1 MDLNLNGRIAVVT
14 GGSRGIGAAVVRLLE
29 EEGARV
35 LAVSRGAGIDIT
47 ELGAAEAIA
56 ERAGGPVDILVNN
69 AGTSAN
75 RPLDQLT
82 EAEWQEQ
89 WDLHVMAPMRLMRH
103 FAPGMA
109 ERGWGRI
116 VNVTT
121 SSAKRPSA
129 TNAAYSVS
137 KAAQQS
143 LSRVF
148 ADAYASTGVT
158 VNAVAP
164 GPIAGEL
171 WMGEGGL
178 ADQYAAR
185 AGVSR
190 DEALANQRAKI
201 PRGRFGEAEEVAAV
215 VAFLCSDRA
224 SNVVGAAWSADGG
237 IVQTIV

>member
-1 MDLNLNGRIAVVT
+1 VT

-35 LAVSRGAGIDIT
+35 LAVSRSAGIDIT
-47 ELGAAEAIA
+47 EPDAAEAIA

-69 AGTSAN
+69 AGTSAS
-75 RPLDQLT
+75 RPLEDLT

-103 FAPGMA
+103 FAPRMA

-121 SSAKRPSA
+121 SSAKRPSS

-190 DEALANQRAKI
+190 DDAMATQRAKI

-224 SNVVGAAWSADGG
+224 SNVMGAAWSVDGG

>member
-14 GGSRGIGAAVVRLLE
+14 GGSRGIGAAIVRLLE
-29 EEGARV
+29 EEGARA
-35 LAVSRGAGIDIT
+35 LAVSRGAGIEIT
-47 ELGAAEAIA
+47 EPDAAEAIA

-69 AGTSAN
+69 AGTSAS
-75 RPLDQLT
+75 RPLEDLT

-89 WDLHVMAPMRLMRH
+89 WDLHVMAPMRLMRY
-103 FAPGMA
+103 FAPRMA

-121 SSAKRPSA
+121 SSAKRPSS

-190 DEALANQRAKI
+190 DDALATQRAKI

-215 VAFLCSDRA
+215 VAFLCSERA
-224 SNVVGAAWSADGG
+224 SNVMGAAWSVDGG

>member
-1 MDLNLNGRIAVVT
+1 MDLNLNGRIAAVT

-35 LAVSRGAGIDIT
+35 LAVSRGAGIDVT
-47 ELGAAEAIA
+47 EPGAPEAIA

-89 WDLHVMAPMRLMRH
+89 WELHVMAPMRLMRH
-103 FAPGMA
+103 FAPRMA

-178 ADQYAAR
+178 ADQYATR

-201 PRGRFGEAEEVAAV
+201 PRGRFGEADEVAAV
-215 VAFLCSDRA
+215 IAFLCSDRA
-224 SNVVGAAWSADGG
+224 SNVMGAAWSVDGG